1 MPSISGIEWQAEHDN
16 SNYPFE
22 DGATLNNWEY
32 SILPGVFIDAILYPA
47 NPTGSLYLASVTVN
61 NTSVTISIGD
71 ESTQELC
78 SGYFSLVAIPDNVVL
93 IDNQGR
99 DCGLLISEAMRLAA
113 FAAWPNKTIA
123 FEPSQTRFVANVV
136 KSISTGNVTS
146 LVDGNSVQQ
155 SGEVW
160 LVGGDGI
167 VLAVDELAGGKK
179 AVRIHAVGDPLF
191 KKALC
196 SAETYATPKFLRKLI
211 VQKGGATYEVTPND
225 LGDIPI
231 TVGANL
237 VTDTVLRIEPDSA
250 GMIIGLVGEKLQGI
264 T

>member
-1 MPSISGIEWQAEHDN
+1 MPSVSGIEWQAEHDN

-32 SILPGVFIDAILYPA
+32 SILPGVFIDAILYPV

-61 NTSVTISIGD
+61 NTSVTIQLGD
-71 ESTQELC
+71 DATQELC
-78 SGYFSLVAIPDNVVL
+78 SGSFSLVAIPNNVVL
-93 IDNQGR
+93 TDKQGR

-113 FAAWPNKTIA
+113 FATWPNKTIV
-123 FEPSQTRFVANVV
+123 FEPSQTKFVANVV
-136 KSISTGNVTS
+136 KSISTGNLTS
-146 LVDGNSVQQ
+146 MVVDQADYQ

-160 LVGGDGI
+160 LVGGDGVI
-167 VLAVDELAGGKK
+167 LEVADVAGGKQ
-179 AVRIHAVGDPLF
+179 AVRVHAVGDPLF

-196 SAETYATPKFLRKLI
+196 SAETYETPRFLRKLI
-211 VQKGGATYEVTPND
+211 VQKGGATYEVLPND

-231 TVGANL
+231 TVGGNL
-237 VTDTVLRIEPDSA
+237 VTDTVLRVEPDSA